1 MAGTGTEVKSGA
13 GPGSHEPRVVPPKY
27 NVSAPPPPP
36 PKNQPVP
43 EPEGPPPSKSTDYWS
58 QYGVDTNVNHKLKTG
73 WKNRMCALIT
83 ALDMNLS
90 DRVKALCDVFLDVK
104 EFFFVMSC
112 WFYVAYSDL
121 VLLRAIPI
129 F

>member
-13 GPGSHEPRVVPPKY
+13 GTGSHEPRVVPPRT
-27 NVSAPPPPP
+27 SSGR
-36 PKNQPVP
+36 NQAVP
-43 EPEGPPPSKSTDYWS
+43 EPEGPPPSKSKDYWS
-58 QYGVDTNVNHKLKTG
+58 QYGADTNVNQKLKTG

-104 EFFFVMSC
+104 DFF
-112 WFYVAYSDL
+112 L
-121 VLLRAIPI
+121 
-129 F
+129 